1 MLDTTAQKSAL
12 RRELLANRQ
21 AIPPEVRA
29 EMNAAIGERVMAWW
43 EEQQPAMLG
52 VYWPSRA
59 EPDLHAAY
67 DLLSA
72 RGARLALPVVIGPDA
87 PLLFIEWKPGDA
99 MTKDRFGVAIPA
111 AGAEVQPTALLV
123 PCVGINPQHYRLG
136 YGGGF
141 YDRTL
146 AIAQRP
152 YALGIAY
159 ECARAAFPSDVH
171 DVALD
176 GIITEASAVFR

>member
-1 MLDTTAQKSAL
+1 MLDTTAQKAAL
-12 RRELLANRQ
+12 RRTLLANRQ
-21 AIPPEVRA
+21 AIPAEVRA
-29 EMNAAIGERVMAWW
+29 TMDAAIGKRVMAWW
-43 EEQQPAMLG
+43 EEQQPAVLG
-52 VYWPSRA
+52 VFWPIRA
-59 EPDLHAAY
+59 EPDLRATY
-67 DLLSA
+67 DFLSS
-72 RGARLALPVVIGPDA
+72 RGARLALPVVVGPDA

-99 MTKDRFGVAIPA
+99 LTKDSFGVAIPA

-123 PCVGINPQHYRLG
+123 PCVGFNPQHYRLG

-159 ECARAAFPSDVH
+159 ECGRATFPSDVH

-176 GIITEASAVFR
+176 GIITEASAVCT